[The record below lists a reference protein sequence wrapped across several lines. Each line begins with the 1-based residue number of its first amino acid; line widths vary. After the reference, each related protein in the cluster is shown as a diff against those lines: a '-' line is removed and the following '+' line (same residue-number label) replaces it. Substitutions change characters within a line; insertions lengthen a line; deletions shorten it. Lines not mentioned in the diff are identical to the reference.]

1 MDIKIANIEGVNLLN
16 NSSTNTSKKNSV
28 VRIFTENENSF
39 TLVFDSSKIEEIKK
53 IQAALELALDYLGE

>member
-53 IQAALELALDYLGE
+53 IQAALELALDYLSK

>member
-53 IQAALELALDYLGE
+53 IQAALELALDYLGK

>member
-1 MDIKIANIEGVNLLN
+1 VDIKIANIEGVNLLN

-53 IQAALELALDYLGE
+53 IQAALELALDYLSK